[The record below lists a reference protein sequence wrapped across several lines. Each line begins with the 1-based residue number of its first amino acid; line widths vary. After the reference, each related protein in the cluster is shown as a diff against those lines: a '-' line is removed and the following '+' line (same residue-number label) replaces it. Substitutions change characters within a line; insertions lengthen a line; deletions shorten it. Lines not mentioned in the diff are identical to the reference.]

1 MTPKATVVWT
11 LLPDPEAPRTDDGSA
26 RLSLVFGFQLPD
38 ITAGRAG
45 TAALT
50 LDAFPRV
57 RDWPDLAYTLDV
69 TFRVE
74 ETGETTSRPAVVEP
88 IPRPELWRAL
98 FTPSTPVTP
107 YRFDE
112 AVTTDP
118 VQSYPVQAVSGSL
131 REEYGRLFTAVDGPV
146 APVPVD
152 PGSRPV
158 RSEDWQAVDELVR
171 TVGAQDGGPAARS
184 ADADPFATLMRYGV
198 LADEARED
206 PLGWLRVADF
216 HVPFEAPPAPG
227 GPGALPGAGPPDRD
241 FHGILAALAEHPGLM
256 SLIGLT
262 RRVKVPLPEE
272 LDGAVAVQADPE
284 SLALLR
290 NDRPFT
296 RCVVRGGRL
305 FLAGRDGTE
314 AALHVPLD
322 DADRYAA
329 HTVDVDAGALA
340 LRSYATMLAGLPR
353 SEPPP
358 VLLAPALHSD
368 GVFVAE
374 KDRQVAFSTVLKE
387 SKDLNDD
394 LQTAL
399 EPGKDITLHAGRVLQ
414 GYRVDVFDEK
424 SGRWYPLCRRAGHY
438 TVRGVAEPVPIDD
451 EGSVA
456 DALTRGRDAQDHR
469 VSRLHQSLFR
479 WNGWSLVAEPPG
491 KMLDVSEQLGDPAP
505 ATDAGLPFSSTVR
518 AADGTLPSLR
528 YGRSYRFRARLVDLA
543 GRSLPFTDRPTA
555 GEPATAPLLYTRY
568 EPVPAPVLV
577 PRRPVTPGESLTVL
591 VVRTDNA
598 DPAAPGLG
606 PSTCERHL
614 LAPKAAVQTLERHG
628 VLDVVGQHRLDPAVH
643 ALLSRLDGGAVT
655 GPRDPGAGGAP
666 YADVDAMSLPW
677 LPDPLSRGVT
687 LLGLP
692 QTSELLAAW
701 PHGNGWHE
709 QLPVRLVVVPGG
721 SGATP
726 PPVFNPAG
734 RLIRVTLPP
743 AADVTALLGSM
754 LTRGDEELLGLWHW
768 FTETEGRSAEERDDA
783 RARAVAGHV
792 AQLTPTTTLRLVHAV
807 RCPVDPPAFGR
818 PAVERGPK
826 ETAYVLDDPALT
838 VHGPSTLSVHVEAMW
853 NEIADDPA
861 QSTPTYSTGRAVLH
875 QGEDGIRSAA
885 DGPGSTAPTAVSPFR
900 SRHDVHDTRHR
911 AMRFTPV
918 GTSSFIPYFT
928 DRRTV
933 RLTALDEAQVAT
945 SFVPGTVV
953 VRDAAAPLT
962 AEGTPA
968 EPGRTYTPDRD
979 FTVNHETGRVARTAG
994 GAIADG
1000 AEVEVSFVV
1009 PPVTRAG
1016 SPVTLHVPATV
1027 RPPAPAVH
1035 SVVPAF
1041 QWKDESTGGTRVS
1054 VRQGGVVRVY
1064 LQRPWYVS
1072 GEGELLAVR
1081 VLGQNTQ
1088 PDAASQLWATTWG
1101 RDPVRQAGEA
1111 PTIGFPRP
1119 SDLLDGV
1126 DVEVSS
1132 GHAIG
1137 YPVGYDEQRQLWYA
1151 DVRFQAQRVYQP
1163 FVRLR
1168 VARLQRDALRTP
1180 EDLRLSPGVDAGF
1193 VQIPVLR
1200 RASVT
1205 VSAAGTEASVTV
1217 TGPLPPTTQGNF
1229 TTTMVVGKQLL
1240 GNTSVDDPAQ
1250 WRTVGTPGTT
1260 FPTGVTL
1267 PLVEATGALGRWTG
1281 TVPLA
1286 STPPGP
1292 GRQRLLVME
1301 VDEVESPRGVSRRI
1315 SYLDTFTI

>member
-1 MTPKATVVWT
+1 MTPEATVVWT
-11 LLPDPEAPRTDDGSA
+11 LLPDPAAPRTDDGTV
-26 RLSLVFGFQLPD
+26 RLSLVFGFQLAAIGVDP
-38 ITAGRAG
+38 TEAS
-45 TAALT
+45 ALT
-50 LDAFPRV
+50 LDDFPRV
-57 RDWPDLAYTLDV
+57 RDWPDLAFSLGV
-69 TFRVE
+69 TFRE
-74 ETGETTSRPAVVEP
+74 EGGKTTSRTGVVDP
-88 IPRPELWRAL
+88 IPRAALWKSL
-98 FTPSTPVTP
+98 FPPSTPVSP
-107 YRFDE
+107 YLFDE

-118 VQSYPVQAVSGSL
+118 VQSYPVQAVSRSL
-131 REEYGRLFTAVDGPV
+131 REEYGRLFTAVDGPAV
-146 APVPVD
+146 PVPVD
-152 PGSRPV
+152 PRSRPV
-158 RSEDWQAVDELVR
+158 RREDWQAVDALVR
-171 TVGAQDGGPAARS
+171 TVGAQEGGPAARS
-184 ADADPFATLMRYGV
+184 PDADPFAALLRDGV

-216 HVPFEAPPAPG
+216 HEPFAAPLALRGTAAPSG
-227 GPGALPGAGPPDRD
+227 VGRPPDRD

-256 SLIGLT
+256 SLVGLI

-272 LDGAVAVQADPE
+272 LAGAVAIQADPAT
-284 SLALLR
+284 LTLLR
-290 NDRPFT
+290 KDLPFT
-296 RCVVRGGRL
+296 RCVVREGRL
-305 FLAGRDGTE
+305 FLAGRNGTQ
-314 AALHVPLD
+314 AALHLPLD
-322 DADRYAA
+322 DAGRYAA

-340 LRSYATMLAGLPR
+340 LRSYADMLAGLPR
-353 SEPPP
+353 TEPPP

-368 GVFVAE
+368 GIFVAE
-374 KDRQVAFSTVLKE
+374 KDRQVAFRTVLKE

-394 LQTAL
+394 LQQAT
-399 EPGKDITLHAGRVLQ
+399 EPGKAITLHADRVLQ

-451 EGSVA
+451 EGSVT
-456 DALTRGRDAQDHR
+456 DALTRGSDAQDHR

-491 KMLDVSEQLGDPAP
+491 KMLDVSEHLADPGP
-505 ATDAGLPFSSTVR
+505 TTDAGLPFSSTVR
-518 AADGTLPSLR
+518 PADGTLPSLR

-598 DPAAPGLG
+598 DPAAPVLGL
-606 PSTCERHL
+606 TCERHL
-614 LAPKAAVQTLERHG
+614 LAPKAAVQMLERHG

-643 ALLSRLDGGAVT
+643 ALLSRLDGGVVT
-655 GPRDPGAGGAP
+655 GERDLGAGGTP
-666 YADVDAMSLPW
+666 YVDVDAMTLPW
-677 LPDPLSRGVT
+677 LPDPLSQGAVF
-687 LLGLP
+687 LGLP

-709 QLPVRLVVVPGG
+709 RLPVRFVVVPGK

-743 AADVTALLGSM
+743 AADVTTLLSSM

-768 FTETEGRSAEERDDA
+768 FAEAEGRSAEEIDDA
-783 RARAVAGHV
+783 RERAVAGHV
-792 AQLTPTTTLRLVHAV
+792 AQLTPTTTLRLIHAV

-818 PAVERGPK
+818 PGVERGPK

-853 NEIADDPA
+853 NEVADDPT

-875 QGEDGIRSAA
+875 QGEDRLRSAA
-885 DGPGSTAPTAVSPFR
+885 EGGGSAAPAAVAPFR

-918 GTSSFIPYFT
+918 GTSSFVPYFT

-933 RLTALDEAQVAT
+933 RLTAFKEAEVAT

-953 VRDAAAPLT
+953 VRAAAAPLT

-968 EPGRTYTPDRD
+968 APGRTYTLDQD
-979 FTVNHETGRVARTAG
+979 YQVNHETGRVARKAC

-1000 AEVEVSFVV
+1000 ADVDVSFVV

-1016 SPVTLHVPATV
+1016 SPVTLHVPASV

-1041 QWKDESTGGTRVS
+1041 QWKDESTGGMRVS

-1081 VLGQNTQ
+1081 VLGQNAQ
-1088 PDAASQLWATTWG
+1088 PDATSQQWATMWG

-1111 PTIGFPRP
+1111 PPIGFPRP
-1119 SDLLDGV
+1119 SDLLNAV
-1126 DVEVSS
+1126 DVQVS
-1132 GHAIG
+1132 GGDAMG
-1137 YPVGYDEQRQLWYA
+1137 YPVAYDEQRQLWYA
-1151 DVRFQAQRVYQP
+1151 DIRFQAQRVYQP

-1168 VARLQRDALRTP
+1168 VARLQPDALRTP

-1193 VQIPVLR
+1193 VQIPVHR

-1205 VSAAGTEASVTV
+1205 VSAAGTEASVTLA
-1217 TGPLPPTTQGNF
+1217 GPLPPKALGNF
-1229 TTTMVVGKQLL
+1229 TTTVIVGRQVL
-1240 GNTSVDDPAQ
+1240 GSESVDDPAQ
-1250 WRTVGTPGTT
+1250 WRTVGTPGTP
-1260 FPTGVTL
+1260 FPTGIAL
-1267 PLVEATGALGRWTG
+1267 PLVEATGPLARWTG

-1286 STPPGP
+1286 STWPGP

-1301 VDEVESPRGVSRRI
+1301 VDEIGSPRGLSRRI